1 MPTRK
6 TTVFYM
12 ILIALASVAIGMVLA
27 SRLEL
32 SPRSSAETMAMPQA
46 NSTPI
51 GGTVDALTFRNIAK
65 AATPAV
71 VNVRTKSRRRAQE
84 MTEFFGGED
93 LFRRFFGQPGAPE
106 GRRRPQQPEITQ
118 GAGTGFIIDKA
129 GLILTNNHVVE
140 GATDIEVALYGT
152 EEGPNLS
159 ARVVGRD
166 PLTDSA
172 LIELTEKPREPLP
185 VVKFGD
191 SGQIQPGDW
200 VMAIGNPFN
209 FSHTVTVGVVSAVE
223 RPFPVAEQRWQDVIQ
238 TDAAINPGNSGGP
251 LLNIRGEVVGINTA
265 IISGGMSPGNVGIGF
280 AIPIN
285 VVREL
290 LPQLRTGKITRGR
303 IGVEIGPVPADAF
316 AEFGLKERGGALV
329 SRVESDG
336 PAAKAGVQPG
346 DVIVEYH
353 GKAVKSREDLVS
365 LVVATKPGTSVPLKI
380 IRDKQPK
387 TLNVTVEELNLDS
400 EGRGDQQTD
409 GDTSAGFGI
418 TLEPLSGDLARRLR
432 VPSGRGGAVIT
443 DVEQASSAQ
452 RAGLQRGD
460 VILQVNRGEVA
471 NVQETI
477 RELQKIK
484 AGGVAFLLIWRGNQ
498 EVFVTV
504 RKE

>member
-32 SPRSSAETMAMPQA
+32 SPRSSAETMVMPQA
-46 NSTPI
+46 NSAPI
-51 GGTVDALTFRNIAK
+51 GGAVDALTFRNIAK
-65 AATPAV
+65 MATPAV
-71 VNVRTKSRRRAQE
+71 VNVRTTSRRRSQE
-84 MTEFFGGED
+84 LTEFFGGD
-93 LFRRFFGQPGAPE
+93 DFFRRFFGQPGMPE
-106 GRRRPQQPEITQ
+106 GRRRGQPEVTQ

-140 GATDIEVALYGT
+140 GATQIEVGLYGT

-159 ARVVGRD
+159 ARLIGRD

-172 LIELTEKPREPLP
+172 LIELTEKPRDPLP
-185 VVKFGD
+185 VAKFGD
-191 SGQIQPGDW
+191 SDQIQPGDW

-209 FSHTVTVGVVSAVE
+209 FSHTVTVGVVSATE
-223 RPFPVAEQRWQDVIQ
+223 RPFPVAEQRWQNVIQ

-251 LLNIRGEVVGINTA
+251 LLNIRGEVIGINTA
-265 IISGGMSPGNVGIGF
+265 IVSGSMAAGNLGIGF
-280 AIPIN
+280 AVPIN

-290 LPQLRTGKITRGR
+290 LPQLRGGKITRGR
-303 IGVEIGPVPADAF
+303 IGVSVGTVAADAA
-316 AEFGLKERGGALV
+316 AELGLKERAGALV
-329 SRVESDG
+329 STVESDG

-346 DVIVEYH
+346 DVIIEYN
-353 GKAVKSREDLVS
+353 GKPVKNRDELVR
-365 LVVATKPGTSVPLKI
+365 LVVATKPGSTVPIKI
-380 IRDKQPK
+380 VRDKQPK
-387 TLNVTVEELNLDS
+387 TLNVMVEELNLES
-400 EGRGDQQTD
+400 EGQESQDAE

-432 VPSGRGGAVIT
+432 VPSGRGGAVISN
-443 DVEQASSAQ
+443 VEAASAAQ

-460 VILQVNRGEVA
+460 VILQVNRREVS
-471 NVQETI
+471 NVQDSI

-484 AGGVAFLLIWRGNQ
+484 SGGVAFLLIWRGNQ